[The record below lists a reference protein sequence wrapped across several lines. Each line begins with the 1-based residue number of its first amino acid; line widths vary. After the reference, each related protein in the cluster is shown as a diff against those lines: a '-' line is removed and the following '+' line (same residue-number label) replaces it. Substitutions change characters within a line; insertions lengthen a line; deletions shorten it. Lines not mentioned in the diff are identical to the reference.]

1 MFDEE
6 FDKFFNE
13 LQMKNDIDN
22 FILHNQYPNYFK
34 KTSYNEISKLNKKY
48 PVIDEDIENIVPY
61 NVNYCNAVTHD
72 LNRSI
77 LKCNETIKV
86 MTENEPEPDTCP
98 ICLCVFEE
106 TNYVIPRC
114 GHKVCAV
121 CFTNNIKHNKHTGD
135 CCVLCRKRVC

>member
-1 MFDEE
+1 M
-6 FDKFFNE
+6 
-13 LQMKNDIDN
+13 
-22 FILHNQYPNYFK
+22 
-34 KTSYNEISKLNKKY
+34 
-48 PVIDEDIENIVPY
+48 IDEDIENIVPY

-77 LKCNETIKV
+77 LKCNDTIKV
-86 MTENEPEPDTCP
+86 MSENEPEPDTCP
-98 ICLCVFEE
+98 VCLCVFEE